1 MKIAILG
8 FTKVKYMPYMNFYLD
23 QIDTA
28 QHEVH
33 LIYWKRDDMSDS
45 DVPQGVEG
53 HEFDYPMSD
62 AIPLTK
68 KVPGIMKYGKFAKK
82 ALKKINP
89 DFLIVLH
96 STTAISIYGLL
107 KRKYKGK
114 YIFDYRDITYENIS
128 IYRRMVATVVNNSA
142 LSFTSSDGFRKW
154 LPETS
159 RLLTSHNI
167 SNVSLRADM
176 ADSLPREKH
185 TPIRIA
191 FWGLLRGKAIN
202 QKIIDKL
209 GGDDRFEMHYYGRT
223 QGSMSVLMEESMAKY
238 SNVYFH
244 GEYFPEDR
252 LQMAK
257 NTDVL
262 HNIYEQSN
270 KTSSIAMGNKYY
282 DGVMFALPQL
292 CTKGSLMGTLC
303 TKYSIGLECDPFDA
317 DFADK
322 IYEYYTSL
330 DEAEFTANCDRE
342 LERVLKEVEYGN
354 QKIKEVLHNV

>member
-53 HEFDYPMSD
+53 HAFDYPMSD

-114 YIFDYRDITYENIS
+114 YIFDYRDVTYENVS
-128 IYRRMVATVVNNSA
+128 IYRHIVGTVVKNSA

-154 LPETS
+154 LPETD

-167 SNVSLRADM
+167 SNVSFREDV
-176 ADSLPREKH
+176 ADSLPRGKN
-185 TPIRIA
+185 TPIRIS
-191 FWGLLRGKAIN
+191 FWGLLRGTAIN
-202 QKIIDKL
+202 QEIISKL
-209 GGDDRFEMHYYGRT
+209 GGDDRFELHYYGRA
-223 QGSMSVLMEESMAKY
+223 QGSMSVLMEESIKKY
-238 SNVYFH
+238 QNVFFH
-244 GEYFPEDR
+244 GEYRPQDR
-252 LQMAK
+252 LTMAA
-257 NTDVL
+257 NTDII
-262 HNIYEQSN
+262 HNIFDN
-270 KTSSIAMGNKYY
+270 KNRTMPIAMSNKYY
-282 DGVMFALPQL
+282 DGLLFVLPQL

-303 TKYSIGLECDPFDA
+303 TKYNIGLECDPFDA
-317 DFADK
+317 DFADR
-322 IYEYYTSL
+322 IYDYYTSL
-330 DEAEFTANCDRE
+330 DEAEFLAACDTE
-342 LERVLKEVEYGN
+342 LARVLAEVERGN
-354 QKIKEVLHNV
+354 QKIKEVLHDA